1 MRKTLAWLLVLALL
15 LGGCGKTAGKSE
27 KKAEPE
33 TVAGVDAKT
42 GAWIGK
48 GGCWKLAGTDYPK
61 NCQFSFPYKGER
73 CCIIMDWME
82 NRILLGERELC
93 SPDGMIGGADAGP
106 DGIWYS
112 IESRADDGSMTETMI
127 LLNDAG
133 EELERMELTFPKD
146 CFPRGFAVTEDGFCF
161 NCSDRLRI
169 VDRSGA
175 LLQDI
180 PHGEWSGKLV
190 KGTGGAVYYVDEQ
203 KTGGGSVSLVNMGER
218 TLEPLFD
225 YPLGSVCPGDGD
237 SPLLLILSDGIYHL
251 RESGET
257 APLVIWEECGL
268 ALSGVQTVEA
278 ETDDSYILRGYSF
291 EPLRMSPAK
300 PSELSPRV
308 RLRLAVM
315 GQFGELP
322 RAVAAFNARSAD
334 CCVELVDLREGGL
347 SEDDALTRLN
357 TQILAGDGPDMI
369 AFDGGRS
376 LSPFPYLRKGLLR
389 DLEADFLADGEIDPK
404 DLLIA
409 EPIKHDC
416 GGLYLLSSGFNMET
430 RLGLRETFG
439 DVKGWS
445 FDDYLKLA
453 RSTPSDRLVM
463 YNLTREYFL
472 NESAGRFLR
481 RAVDWKNGT
490 CDLDN
495 PDFIKL
501 LNAVRD
507 VVETPEDPNNMVFGA
522 NLMAGGYMATELVMI
537 NHVSALARSVRT
549 VGKPVS
555 IIGFPTPDG
564 SCGTDMSIYPV
575 GVLKSSA
582 HPEACLAFLKDW
594 LLHPTQIPVYR
605 HLFEEEIREAGQPG
619 TAADDDPFSQRLD
632 PPLTEQEAQQL
643 RELIAA
649 VEHTTLVDQT
659 ALDIIRE
666 ETAAF
671 LAGQRSAEE
680 TARLIQSRLSLY
692 VSEQA

>member
-1 MRKTLAWLLVLALL
+1 MRRILAWVLVLALL
-15 LGGCGKTAGKSE
+15 LCGCGKTAE
-27 KKAEPE
+27 KKKTAEPE

-61 NCQFSFPYKGER
+61 SCQFSFPYKGER
-73 CCIIMDWME
+73 CYIIMDWME
-82 NRILLGERELC
+82 NRIQLGERELC
-93 SPDGMIGGADAGP
+93 RPDGMIGGADAGE
-106 DGIWYS
+106 DGIWYCV
-112 IESRADDGSMTETMI
+112 ENRAEDGSMTETMI
-127 LLNDAG
+127 LLSDAG
-133 EELERMELTFPKD
+133 EERERMELRFPKD
-146 CFPRGFAVTEDGFCF
+146 CFPRSLAVTEDGFCF

-175 LLQDI
+175 LLRDI

-190 KGTGGAVYYVDEQ
+190 KGADGAVYYVDEQ
-203 KTGGGSVSLVNMGER
+203 KTGGGSVSRVNVQ
-218 TLEPLFD
+218 TLALEPLFD
-225 YPLGSVCPGDGD
+225 YPTGTICSGDGD

-251 RESGET
+251 QGSGEST
-257 APLVIWEECGL
+257 PLVIWEECGL
-268 ALSGVQTVEA
+268 ALSGVQAVEA
-278 ETDDSYILRGYSF
+278 ESDGSYVLRGYSF
-291 EPLRMSPAK
+291 EPVRMSPAE
-300 PSELSPRV
+300 PSELKPRV
-308 RLRLAVM
+308 RVRLAVM

-322 RAVAAFNARSAD
+322 RAVAAFNARSAAY
-334 CCVELVDLREGGL
+334 CVELVDLREGGL

-369 AFDGGRS
+369 AFDGGRG

-389 DLEADFLADGEIDPK
+389 DLEADFLADGELEPT

-409 EPIKHDC
+409 EPVKRDC
-416 GGLYLLSSGFNMET
+416 GGLYLLSSGFAMET

-439 DVKGWS
+439 DVRGWS
-445 FDDYLKLA
+445 FDAYLALA
-453 RSTPSDRLVM
+453 RSTPSDRMVM

-490 CDLDN
+490 CELDN
-495 PDFIKL
+495 PDFIRL
-501 LNAVRD
+501 LEAVRD
-507 VVETPEDPNNMVFGA
+507 VVETPEDPNNMVFGT

-575 GVLKSSA
+575 GVLTSSA

-594 LLHPTQIPVYR
+594 LLHPNQLPAYR
-605 HLFEEEIREAGQPG
+605 PLFEEELREAGQAG
-619 TAADDDPFSQRLD
+619 AAADDDPFSQRLD
-632 PPLTEQEAQQL
+632 PPLTEQEARQL

-649 VEHTTLVDQT
+649 VEHTTLVDEK
-659 ALDIIRE
+659 AMSIIRE
-666 ETAAF
+666 EIAPF

-680 TARLIQSRLSLY
+680 TARLIQSRVSLY